1 MPKIIENLQERLLSA
16 ARLQLEAEGYS
27 ALTMRGI
34 AKASGVGVGTVYNYY
49 PSKDA
54 LIASFVAADWRAV
67 MEQIAKASEGCS
79 AERILHAEYD
89 GVRRFSEQHR
99 ALFSD
104 PGAIRTYAA
113 LPRDWH
119 ERLRAQLAAPLAAA
133 LRREGHPNA
142 AFLSL
147 FLVESLLTWSAGDAD
162 RDALFAVFEP
172 ILKNSVSEHNH
183 SESNKGV

>member
-67 MEQIAKASEGCS
+67 MEQIA
-79 AERILHAEYD
+79 
-89 GVRRFSEQHR
+89 
-99 ALFSD
+99 
-104 PGAIRTYAA
+104 
-113 LPRDWH
+113 
-119 ERLRAQLAAPLAAA
+119 QLAQRSA
-133 LRREGHPNA
+133 RR
-142 AFLSL
+142 
-147 FLVESLLTWSAGDAD
+147 
-162 RDALFAVFEP
+162 
-172 ILKNSVSEHNH
+172 
-183 SESNKGV
+183 